1 MGGNEVNLNISSMT
15 RLSRTLLMAF
25 AALGL
30 CAASASSYVHYHL
43 LTDPSYSS
51 FCDVNATV
59 NCTQAYLS
67 PYGSLFGVPVALF
80 GVFFFTLVL
89 LLVGVAGRD
98 GSPARDAVPAYVFAI
113 STVGLAFI
121 LYLGWASY
129 VQLKTFCML
138 CAATYVSVIAIFITS
153 GGATTFPMT
162 TLPRRIPRDVRAF
175 VSSPIAL
182 VLALLFVGGAGT
194 VIASFPAEAARQAPP
209 PLTPLNDQ
217 QRAEIAKWWDVQ
229 PKLESPIPMDGAK
242 VMVVIFSDFQCPHCR
257 AAHEAYKPLV
267 AKYANSGVRFVLKHF
282 PLEGEC
288 NPYAP
293 NGGHSAAC
301 ESAAAVVLAR
311 QTGKAEKMTDWLF
324 DNQDKL
330 TPSGVRVAA
339 HDIGGVPDFNGAY
352 ADALKEV
359 RADANLGGVI
369 GVQSTPTIVLD
380 NRKLPAGVVDPSA
393 LDALIDLE
401 LKHSK

>member
-1 MGGNEVNLNISSMT
+1 MSK
-15 RLSRTLLMAF
+15 LSRTLLMAF

-30 CAASASSYVHYHL
+30 GAASASSYVHYHL

-89 LLVGVAGRD
+89 LLAGVGGRA
-98 GSPARDAVPAYVFAI
+98 GSPARDAIPAYIFAA
-113 STVGLAFI
+113 STIGLAFI

-138 CAATYVSVIAIFITS
+138 CAATYVSVIAIFIVS
-153 GGATTFPMT
+153 GGATTVPMT
-162 TLPRRIPRDVRAF
+162 TLPRRIPRDVRAL
-175 VSSPIAL
+175 VASPIAL
-182 VLALLFVGGAGT
+182 VLALLFAGGAGT
-194 VIASFPAEAARQAPP
+194 AISAFPAEQNHPAAAA
-209 PLTPLNDQ
+209 LTPLTDQ
-217 QRAEIAKWWDVQ
+217 QRADVAKWWDLQ
-229 PKLESPIPMDGAK
+229 PRIEPPMPMDGAK

-257 AAHEAYKPLV
+257 AAHEAYKPIV
-267 AKYANSGVRFVLKHF
+267 AKHAGDRRVRFVLKHF

-288 NPYAP
+288 NSYAP

-301 ESAAAVVLAR
+301 EAAAAVVLAR
-311 QTGKAEKMTDWLF
+311 QSGKADRMTDWLF
-324 DNQDKL
+324 DNQESL

-339 HDIGGVPDFNGAY
+339 HDIGGVPDFNAAY

-369 GVQSTPTIVLD
+369 GVGSTPTIVLN
-380 NRKLPAGVVDPSA
+380 NRKLPAGVVDPAS

-401 LKHSK
+401 LQRSK

>member
-1 MGGNEVNLNISSMT
+1 MKYTGLFDMT
-15 RLSRTLLMAF
+15 KLSRTLLMVF

-30 CAASASSYVHYHL
+30 GAASTSSYVHYHL

-51 FCDVNATV
+51 FCDINATV

-67 PYGSLFGVPVALF
+67 SYGSLWGIPVALF

-89 LLVGVAGRD
+89 LLAGVAGRTS
-98 GSPARDAVPAYVFAI
+98 SPARDAVPAYIFAI

-138 CAATYVSVIAIFITS
+138 CAVTYVSVIGIFIVS
-153 GGATTFPMT
+153 GGATTFPLT
-162 TLPRRIPRDVRAF
+162 TLPRRVPRDLRAL

-194 VIASFPAEAARQAPP
+194 AIASFPGEPSRQSPAP
-209 PLTPLNDQ
+209 LVPLNEQ
-217 QRAEIAKWWDVQ
+217 QRAEIAKWWDLQ
-229 PKLESPIPMDGAK
+229 PKVDPPIPMDGAK
-242 VMVVIFSDFQCPHCR
+242 VAVLIFSDFQCPHCR
-257 AAHEAYKPLV
+257 KAHEEYRSLI
-267 AKYANSGVRFVLKHF
+267 AKYASNPQVRFVLKHF

-288 NPYAP
+288 NPFAP
-293 NGGHSAAC
+293 QGGHSSSC
-301 ESAAAVVLAR
+301 EAAAAVVQAR

-324 DNQDKL
+324 DNQDSL

-339 HDIGGVPDFNGAY
+339 HDIGGVADFNGGY
-352 ADALKEV
+352 AEALKDV
-359 RADANLGGVI
+359 TADANLGGRV
-369 GVQSTPTIVLD
+369 GVTSTPTIVLN
-380 NRKLPAGVVDPSA
+380 NRKLPAGVVDPAA

-401 LKHSK
+401 LKRSK

>member
-1 MGGNEVNLNISSMT
+1 MSK
-15 RLSRTLLMAF
+15 LSRTLLMAF

-30 CAASASSYVHYHL
+30 GAASASSYVHYHL

-67 PYGSLFGVPVALF
+67 SYGSLFGVPVALF

-89 LLVGVAGRD
+89 LLAGVGGRRD
-98 GSPARDAVPAYVFAI
+98 SPVGDAIPAYIFAI
-113 STVGLAFI
+113 STIGLAFI

-138 CAATYVSVIAIFITS
+138 CAATYVSVIVIFIVS
-153 GGATTFPMT
+153 GGATTVPMT
-162 TLPRRIPRDVRAF
+162 TLPGRIPRDVRALLT
-175 VSSPIAL
+175 SPIAL
-182 VLALLFVGGAGT
+182 VLTLLLVAGAGT
-194 VIASFPAEAARQAPP
+194 AISAFPAEQGHAAAAA
-209 PLTPLNDQ
+209 LTPLTDQ
-217 QRAEIAKWWDVQ
+217 QRADVAKWWDIQ
-229 PKLESPIPMDGAK
+229 PTIEQPMPMNGAK
-242 VMVVIFSDFQCPHCR
+242 VLVVIFSDFQCPHCR
-257 AAHEAYKPLV
+257 AAHDAYKPII
-267 AKYANSGVRFVLKHF
+267 AKHAGDPRVRFVLKHF

-288 NPYAP
+288 NSYAP

-301 ESAAAVVLAR
+301 EAAAAVVLAR
-311 QTGKAEKMTDWLF
+311 QTGKAERMTDWLF
-324 DNQDKL
+324 DNQEKL
-330 TPSGVRVAA
+330 TPSGVREAA
-339 HDIGGVPDFNGAY
+339 HEIGGVPDFNAAY

-369 GVQSTPTIVLD
+369 GVSSTPTIVLN
-380 NRKLPAGVVDPSA
+380 NRKLPAGVVDPAS

-401 LKHSK
+401 LTRSK

>member
-1 MGGNEVNLNISSMT
+1 MT
-15 RLSRTLLMAF
+15 KLSRTLLLAF

-30 CAASASSYVHYHL
+30 GAASASSYVHYQL

-67 PYGSLFGVPVALF
+67 PYGSLLGVPVALF

-89 LLVGVAGRD
+89 LLAGVGGRAR
-98 GSPARDAVPAYVFAI
+98 STVRDAIPAYIFAI

-121 LYLGWASY
+121 FYLGWASY
-129 VQLKTFCML
+129 VQLRTFCML
-138 CAATYVSVIAIFITS
+138 CTGTYVSVAGIFIVS
-153 GGATTFPMT
+153 GGATSFPMT

-175 VSSPIAL
+175 ISSPVAL
-182 VLALLFVGGAGT
+182 VLALLFVAGAGT
-194 VIASFPAEAARQAPP
+194 VIASFPGEQAAHPAPA
-209 PLTPLNDQ
+209 PLKTLNDQ
-217 QRAEIAKWWDVQ
+217 QRADLAKWWDLQ

-242 VMVVIFSDFQCPHCR
+242 VMVVVFSDFQCPHCR
-257 AAHEAYKPLV
+257 AAHDAYKPIL
-267 AKYANSGVRFVLKHF
+267 AKYGSSQVRFVLKHF

-288 NPYAP
+288 NSFAP
-293 NGGHSAAC
+293 GGGHSAAC
-301 ESAAAVVLAR
+301 EAAAAVVLAR
-311 QTGKAEKMTDWLF
+311 QTGKADKMTDWLF
-324 DNQDKL
+324 DNQEKL

-339 HDIGGVPDFNGAY
+339 HDIGGIPDFNGAY

-359 RADANLGGVI
+359 RADANLGGAV
-369 GVQSTPTIVLD
+369 GVTSTPTIVLD
-380 NRKLPAGVVDPSA
+380 NKKLPAGVVDPAA

-401 LKHSK
+401 LKRSK

>member
-1 MGGNEVNLNISSMT
+1 MT
-15 RLSRTLLMAF
+15 KLSRTLLLAF

-30 CAASASSYVHYHL
+30 GAASTSSYVHYRL

-51 FCDVNATV
+51 FCDVSSTV

-67 PYGSLFGVPVALF
+67 SYGSLFGVPVALF

-89 LLVGVAGRD
+89 LLAGVGGRE
-98 GSPARDAVPAYVFAI
+98 GSTVRDAIPAYIFAI
-113 STVGLAFI
+113 STIGLAFI
-121 LYLGWASY
+121 FYLGWASY

-138 CAATYVSVIAIFITS
+138 CAATYVSVAAIFIVS
-153 GGATTFPMT
+153 GGATSFPMT

-175 VSSPIAL
+175 ISSPVAL
-182 VLALLFVGGAGT
+182 VLALLFVAGAGT
-194 VIASFPAEAARQAPP
+194 VIAAFPGEQAAHPAPAALK
-209 PLTPLNDQ
+209 PLDDQ
-217 QRAEIAKWWDVQ
+217 QRADLAKWWDLQ
-229 PKLESPIPMDGAK
+229 PKLESPIPMDHAK

-257 AAHEAYKPLV
+257 AAHEAYKPII
-267 AKYANSGVRFVLKHF
+267 AKYAANSQTSPVRFVLKHF

-288 NPYAP
+288 NSYAP
-293 NGGHSAAC
+293 GGNHSAAC
-301 ESAAAVVLAR
+301 EAAAAVVLAR
-311 QTGKAEKMTDWLF
+311 QTGKADKMTDWLF
-324 DNQDKL
+324 DNQEKL

-359 RADANLGGVI
+359 RADANLGGVV
-369 GVQSTPTIVLD
+369 GVTSTPTIVLD
-380 NRKLPAGVVDPSA
+380 NKKLPAGVVDPSA

-401 LKHSK
+401 LKRSK

>member
-1 MGGNEVNLNISSMT
+1 MSKV
-15 RLSRTLLMAF
+15 SRTLLMAF

-30 CAASASSYVHYHL
+30 GAASASSYVHYHL

-67 PYGSLFGVPVALF
+67 AYGSFLGVPVALF
-80 GVFFFTLVL
+80 GVFYFALVL
-89 LLVGVAGRD
+89 LLVGFGGRAGSTARD
-98 GSPARDAVPAYVFAI
+98 GIPAYIFAI

-138 CAATYVSVIAIFITS
+138 CAVTYVSVIAIFIVS
-153 GGATTFPMT
+153 GGATSFPMT
-162 TLPRRIPRDVRAF
+162 TLPRRVPRDVRALA
-175 VSSPIAL
+175 SSPVAL
-182 VLALLFVGGAGT
+182 VLAILFLGGAGT
-194 VIASFPAEAARQAPP
+194 AIASFKGDPPRQAPP
-209 PLTPLNDQ
+209 PLTPLNEQ
-217 QRAEIAKWWDVQ
+217 QRADIAKWWDLQ
-229 PKLESPIPMDGAK
+229 PKIDPPIPMDGAK
-242 VMVVIFSDFQCPHCR
+242 VAVVIFSDFQCPHCR
-257 AAHEAYKPLV
+257 AAHESYKSLV
-267 AKYANSGVRFVLKHF
+267 AKYASNPGVHFVLKHF

-288 NPYAP
+288 NSYAP

-301 ESAAAVVLAR
+301 EAAAAVVEAR
-311 QTGKAEKMTDWLF
+311 QTGKAERMTDWLF
-324 DNQDKL
+324 DNQDTL

-339 HDIGGVPDFNGAY
+339 HDIGGVADFNAGY

-359 RADANLGGVI
+359 KADANLGGQI
-369 GVQSTPTIVLD
+369 GVGSTPTIVLN

-401 LKHSK
+401 LKRSK

>member
-1 MGGNEVNLNISSMT
+1 MT

-30 CAASASSYVHYHL
+30 GAASTSSYVHYHL

-67 PYGSLFGVPVALF
+67 QYGSLLGIPVALF

-98 GSPARDAVPAYVFAI
+98 GAPARDAVPAYVFAI

-138 CAATYVSVIAIFITS
+138 CALTYVSVIAIFITS

-162 TLPRRIPRDVRAF
+162 TLPRRIPRDVRAL

-194 VIASFPAEAARQAPP
+194 VIAAFPAETTRQAPP
-209 PLTPLNDQ
+209 PLTDQ

-229 PKLESPIPMDGAK
+229 PKIESPIPMDGAK

-257 AAHEAYKPLV
+257 AAHESYKPII
-267 AKYANSGVRFVLKHF
+267 AKYSASGVRFVLKHF

-288 NPYAP
+288 NTYAP

-301 ESAAAVVLAR
+301 EAAAAVVLAR

-324 DNQDKL
+324 DNQEKL
-330 TPSGVRVAA
+330 TPSGVREAA
-339 HDIGGVPDFNGAY
+339 HDIGGVPDFNSAY

-369 GVQSTPTIVLD
+369 GVGSTPTIVLD
-380 NRKLPAGVVDPSA
+380 NRKLPAGVVDPAA
-393 LDALIDLE
+393 LDVLIDLE
-401 LKHSK
+401 LKRSK

>member
-1 MGGNEVNLNISSMT
+1 MT
-15 RLSRTLLMAF
+15 RLSRSLLMAF

-30 CAASASSYVHYHL
+30 GAASASSYVHYHL
-43 LTDPSYSS
+43 LTDPGYSS

-67 PYGSLFGVPVALF
+67 SYGSFLGVPVALF

-89 LLVGVAGRD
+89 LLAGVGGRA
-98 GSPARDAVPAYVFAI
+98 SSSARDAIPAYVFVV

-121 LYLGWASY
+121 LYLAWASY

-138 CAATYVSVIAIFITS
+138 CAATYVSVIAIFIIS
-153 GGATTFPMT
+153 GGATSFPMT
-162 TLPRRIPRDVRAF
+162 TLPRRIPRDVRAL
-175 VSSPIAL
+175 VTSPIAL
-182 VLALLFVGGAGT
+182 LLALLFVGGAGT
-194 VIASFPAEAARQAPP
+194 VITAFPAEAARQAPP

-217 QRAEIAKWWDVQ
+217 QRAEIAKWWDLQ
-229 PKLESPIPMDGAK
+229 PKVDTPMPADRAK
-242 VMVVIFSDFQCPHCR
+242 VVVVIFSDFQCPHCR
-257 AAHEAYKPLV
+257 AAHESYKSLI
-267 AKYANSGVRFVLKHF
+267 AKYAPTGQVHFVLRHF

-288 NPYAP
+288 NSYAP

-301 ESAAAVVLAR
+301 EAAAAVVLAR
-311 QTGKAEKMTDWLF
+311 QTGKAERMTDWLF

-339 HDIGGVPDFNGAY
+339 HDIGGIADFNGAY
-352 ADALKEV
+352 AEALKEV
-359 RADANLGGVI
+359 KADANLGGAV
-369 GVQSTPTIVLD
+369 GVTSTPTIVLD
-380 NRKLPAGVVDPSA
+380 NRKLPAGVVDPAA

-401 LKHSK
+401 LKRSK

>member
-1 MGGNEVNLNISSMT
+1 MT

-30 CAASASSYVHYHL
+30 GAASTSSYVHYHL

-67 PYGSLFGVPVALF
+67 QYGSLLGIPVALF

-98 GSPARDAVPAYVFAI
+98 GAPARDAVPAYVFAI

-121 LYLGWASY
+121 LDLGWASY

-138 CAATYVSVIAIFITS
+138 CALTYVSVIAIFITS

-162 TLPRRIPRDVRAF
+162 TLPRRIPRDVRAL

-194 VIASFPAEAARQAPP
+194 VIAAFPAETTRQAPP
-209 PLTPLNDQ
+209 PLTDQ

-229 PKLESPIPMDGAK
+229 PKIESPIPMDGAK

-257 AAHEAYKPLV
+257 AAHESYKPII
-267 AKYANSGVRFVLKHF
+267 AKYAASGVRFVLKHF

-288 NPYAP
+288 NSYAP

-301 ESAAAVVLAR
+301 EAAAAVVLAR

-324 DNQDKL
+324 DNQEKL
-330 TPSGVRVAA
+330 TPSGVREAA
-339 HDIGGVPDFNGAY
+339 HDIGGVPDFNAAY

-359 RADANLGGVI
+359 RADASLGGVI
-369 GVQSTPTIVLD
+369 GVGSTPTIVLD
-380 NRKLPAGVVDPSA
+380 NRKLPAGVVDPAA
-393 LDALIDLE
+393 LDVLIDLE
-401 LKHSK
+401 LKRSK

>member
-1 MGGNEVNLNISSMT
+1 MT

-30 CAASASSYVHYHL
+30 GAASASSYVHYHL
-43 LTDPSYSS
+43 LTDPGYSS

-67 PYGSLFGVPVALF
+67 SYGSLWGVPVALF

-89 LLVGVAGRD
+89 LLAGVGGRA
-98 GSPARDAVPAYVFAI
+98 SATAREAIPAYVFAV

-129 VQLKTFCML
+129 VQLKTFCLL
-138 CAATYVSVIAIFITS
+138 CALTYVSVTAIFIIS

-162 TLPRRIPRDVRAF
+162 SLPRRIPRDVRAL

-182 VLALLFVGGAGT
+182 VLALLFLCGAGSA
-194 VIASFPAEAARQAPP
+194 IAAFPGEALRQTAAA
-209 PLTPLNDQ
+209 TITTLNDQ
-217 QRAEIAKWWDVQ
+217 QRADIAKWWDLQ
-229 PKLESPIPMDGAK
+229 PKLDTPMPIDNAK
-242 VMVVIFSDFQCPHCR
+242 VVVVIFSDFQCPHCR
-257 AAHEAYKPLV
+257 KAHEEYKSLV
-267 AKYANSGVRFVLKHF
+267 AKYSSNRQVHFVLKHF

-288 NPYAP
+288 NSYAA
-293 NGGHSAAC
+293 NGGHTAAC
-301 ESAAAVVLAR
+301 EAAAAVVEAR
-311 QTGKAEKMTDWLF
+311 QTGKAERMTDWLF
-324 DNQDKL
+324 ANQETL
-330 TPSGVRVAA
+330 TPSGVRAAA
-339 HDIGGVPDFNGAY
+339 HDIGGVADFNAGY

-359 RADANLGGVI
+359 KADANLGGQI
-369 GVQSTPTIVLD
+369 GVGSTPTLVLN
-380 NRKLPAGVVDPSA
+380 NRKLPAGVVDPAA

-401 LKHSK
+401 LKRTK

>member
-1 MGGNEVNLNISSMT
+1 MSK
-15 RLSRTLLMAF
+15 LSRTLLMAF

-30 CAASASSYVHYHL
+30 GAASASSYVHYHL
-43 LTDPSYSS
+43 LTDPGYSS

-80 GVFFFTLVL
+80 GVFFFALVL
-89 LLVGVAGRD
+89 LLAGVGGRA
-98 GSPARDAVPAYVFAI
+98 GSPVRDAIPAYIFAI
-113 STVGLAFI
+113 STIGLAFI

-138 CAATYVSVIAIFITS
+138 CAATYVSVIVIFIVS
-153 GGATTFPMT
+153 GGATTVPMT
-162 TLPRRIPRDVRAF
+162 TLPGRIPRDVRAL
-175 VSSPIAL
+175 VTSPIAL
-182 VLALLFVGGAGT
+182 LLALLLVAGAGT
-194 VIASFPAEAARQAPP
+194 AISAFPAEQSHPAPP
-209 PLTPLNDQ
+209 PLTALTDQ
-217 QRAEIAKWWDVQ
+217 QRADIAKWWDLQ
-229 PKLESPIPMDGAK
+229 PTIESPMPMDGAK

-257 AAHEAYKPLV
+257 AAHDAYKPII
-267 AKYANSGVRFVLKHF
+267 AKHAGDPRVRFVLKHF

-293 NGGHSAAC
+293 NGGHSSAC
-301 ESAAAVVLAR
+301 EAAAAVVLAR
-311 QTGKAEKMTDWLF
+311 QTGKAERMTDWLF
-324 DNQDKL
+324 DNQEKL

-339 HDIGGVPDFNGAY
+339 HDIGGVPDFNAAY

-359 RADANLGGVI
+359 RADANLGGAI
-369 GVQSTPTIVLD
+369 GVSSTPTIVLN
-380 NRKLPAGVVDPSA
+380 NRKLPAGVVDPAS

-401 LKHSK
+401 LKRSK

>member
-1 MGGNEVNLNISSMT
+1 MSK
-15 RLSRTLLMAF
+15 LSRTLLMAF

-30 CAASASSYVHYHL
+30 GAASVSSYVHYHL

-67 PYGSLFGVPVALF
+67 SYGSLWGVPVALF

-89 LLVGVAGRD
+89 LLAGVGGRA
-98 GSPARDAVPAYVFAI
+98 GSPARDAVPAYIFAI

-121 LYLGWASY
+121 LYLAWASY

-138 CAATYVSVIAIFITS
+138 CAVTYVSVIAIFIIS

-162 TLPRRIPRDVRAF
+162 TLPRRIPRDVRALA
-175 VSSPIAL
+175 SSPIAL
-182 VLALLFVGGAGT
+182 ILALLFAGGAGT
-194 VIASFPAEAARQAPP
+194 AIASFPGEAPRQSPP
-209 PLTPLNDQ
+209 PLTPLTEQ
-217 QRAEIAKWWDVQ
+217 QKAEVAKWWDLQ
-229 PKLESPIPMDGAK
+229 PKIDPPIPMDGAK
-242 VMVVIFSDFQCPHCR
+242 VAVVIFSDFQCPHCR
-257 AAHEAYKPLV
+257 AAHEAYKSLI
-267 AKYANSGVRFVLKHF
+267 AKYASNPQVHFVLKHF

-288 NPYAP
+288 NSYAP
-293 NGGHSAAC
+293 NGGHNAAC
-301 ESAAAVVLAR
+301 EAAAAVVEAR
-311 QTGKAEKMTDWLF
+311 QTGKAERMTDWLF

-339 HDIGGVPDFNGAY
+339 HDIGGVADFNGGY
-352 ADALKEV
+352 DEALKEV
-359 RADANLGGVI
+359 KADANLGGQI
-369 GVQSTPTIVLD
+369 GVGSTPTIVLS
-380 NRKLPAGVVDPSA
+380 NRKLPAGVVDPAA

-401 LKHSK
+401 LKRSK

>member
-1 MGGNEVNLNISSMT
+1 MSK
-15 RLSRTLLMAF
+15 LSRTLLMAF

-30 CAASASSYVHYHL
+30 GAASASSYVHYHL
-43 LTDPSYSS
+43 LTDPGYSS

-67 PYGSLFGVPVALF
+67 SYGSLWGVPVALF

-89 LLVGVAGRD
+89 LLAGAGGRT
-98 GSPARDAVPAYVFAI
+98 GSAVRDAIPAYVFAI
-113 STVGLAFI
+113 STVGLAFV

-138 CAATYVSVIAIFITS
+138 CAVTYVSVIAIFIIS

-162 TLPRRIPRDVRAF
+162 TLPRRVPRDLRAL
-175 VSSPIAL
+175 VSSPTAL
-182 VLALLFVGGAGT
+182 VLALLFVAGAGT
-194 VIASFPAEAARQAPP
+194 VIAAFPGEQAHSAPATLKTLSDKERADVAAWWEKQPTID
-209 PLTPLNDQ
+209 TPM
-217 QRAEIAKWWDVQ
+217 
-229 PKLESPIPMDGAK
+229 PMEGAK
-242 VMVVIFSDFQCPHCR
+242 VMVAIFSDFQCPHCR
-257 AAHEAYKPLV
+257 KAHEEYKPLI
-267 AKYANSGVRFVLKHF
+267 AKYAANPGVRFVLKHF

-288 NPYAP
+288 NSYAP

-301 ESAAAVVLAR
+301 EAAAAVVEAR
-311 QTGKAEKMTDWLF
+311 KTGKAERMTDWLF
-324 DNQDKL
+324 ENQDSL

-339 HDIGGVPDFNGAY
+339 HDIGGVPDFNASY

-359 RADANLGGVI
+359 KADATLGGQI
-369 GVQSTPTIVLD
+369 GVGSTPTIVLN
-380 NRKLPAGVVDPSA
+380 NRKLPAGVVDPAA

-401 LKHSK
+401 LKRSK

>member
-1 MGGNEVNLNISSMT
+1 MSK
-15 RLSRTLLMAF
+15 LSRTLLMAF

-30 CAASASSYVHYHL
+30 SAASASSYVHYHL
-43 LTDPSYSS
+43 LTDPGYSS

-67 PYGSLFGVPVALF
+67 SYGSLWGVPVALF

-89 LLVGVAGRD
+89 LLAGVGGRP
-98 GSPARDAVPAYVFAI
+98 GSQVRDAVPAYIFAI

-129 VQLKTFCML
+129 VQLKTFCLL
-138 CAATYVSVIAIFITS
+138 CAVTYVSVIAIFIVS

-162 TLPRRIPRDVRAF
+162 TLPRRIPRDVRAL

-194 VIASFPAEAARQAPP
+194 AISAFPGDAGRHQAPP
-209 PLTPLNDQ
+209 PLRTLTDQ
-217 QRAEIAKWWDVQ
+217 ERADVAKWWAQQ
-229 PKLESPIPMDGAK
+229 PTIDTPMPMDGAK
-242 VMVVIFSDFQCPHCR
+242 VMVAIFSDFQCPHCR
-257 AAHEAYKPLV
+257 AAHEAYKGLI
-267 AKYANSGVRFVLKHF
+267 AKYASNPQVHFVLKHF

-288 NPYAP
+288 NSYAP
-293 NGGHSAAC
+293 NGGHTAAC
-301 ESAAAVVLAR
+301 EAAAAVVEAR
-311 QTGKAEKMTDWLF
+311 KTGKAEVMTDWLF
-324 DNQDKL
+324 DNQEKL

-339 HDIGGVPDFNGAY
+339 HDVGGVADFNGGY
-352 ADALKEV
+352 AEALTEV
-359 RADANLGGVI
+359 KADANLGGQI
-369 GVQSTPTIVLD
+369 GVGSTPTLVLN
-380 NRKLPAGVVDPSA
+380 NRKLPAGVVDAAA

-401 LKHSK
+401 LKRSK

>member
-1 MGGNEVNLNISSMT
+1 MT
-15 RLSRTLLMAF
+15 KLSRTLLLAF

-30 CAASASSYVHYHL
+30 GAASISSYVHYQL
-43 LTDPSYSS
+43 LTNSGYSS
-51 FCDVNATV
+51 FCDINTTV

-89 LLVGVAGRD
+89 LLAGVGGRAT
-98 GSPARDAVPAYVFAI
+98 STVRDAIPAYIFAI

-138 CAATYVSVIAIFITS
+138 CAVTYVSVAGIFIVS
-153 GGATTFPMT
+153 GGATSFPMT

-175 VSSPIAL
+175 ISSPIAL
-182 VLALLFVGGAGT
+182 VLALLFVAGAGT
-194 VIASFPAEAARQAPP
+194 VIASFPGEQAAHAAPL
-209 PLTPLNDQ
+209 PLKTLNDQ
-217 QRAEIAKWWDVQ
+217 QRADLAKWWDVQ

-242 VMVVIFSDFQCPHCR
+242 VMVVVFSDFQCPHCR
-257 AAHEAYKPLV
+257 AAHDAYRPIV
-267 AKYANSGVRFVLKHF
+267 AKYGSNSQVRFVLKHF

-288 NPYAP
+288 NAYAP
-293 NGGHSAAC
+293 GGSHSAAC
-301 ESAAAVVLAR
+301 EAAAAVVLAR
-311 QTGKAEKMTDWLF
+311 QTGKADKMTDWLF
-324 DNQDKL
+324 DNQEKL
-330 TPSGVRVAA
+330 TPSGVRTAA
-339 HDIGGVPDFNGAY
+339 HDIGGIPDFNGAY

-359 RADANLGGVI
+359 RTDANLGGVV
-369 GVQSTPTIVLD
+369 GVTSTPTIVLD
-380 NRKLPAGVVDPSA
+380 NKKLPAGVVDPAA

-401 LKHSK
+401 LKRSK